1 MEALKRAKNVVFLL
15 VFILLVF
22 APIILE
28 FIYLDDFA
36 SFLQNVFPYW
46 KNRSNMLLFSDM
58 LFLQGGVLVFLG
70 ALVAG
75 VILYNAWGT
84 TPRLFRK
91 YISSIWN
98 TGVMEKE
105 RRSPAGLALGLIL
118 LGAGVAYIL
127 VGIAITI

>member
-1 MEALKRAKNVVFLL
+1 MVFLL

-28 FIYLDDFA
+28 FIYLNDFA

-75 VILYNAWGT
+75 VILYNAWRT

-105 RRSPAGLALGLIL
+105 RRSPTGLAVGLIL

>member
-1 MEALKRAKNVVFLL
+1 MKALRITKNVVILL
-15 VFILLVF
+15 VFIISVF

-28 FIYLDDFA
+28 LIYLDEFA
-36 SFLQNVFPYW
+36 SFLQSVFPYW

-58 LFLQGGVLVFLG
+58 LFLQGGVLIFLG

-98 TGVMEKE
+98 TGVMEEE
-105 RRSPAGLALGLIL
+105 RRSPAGLAVGLVL
-118 LGAGVAYIL
+118 LGAGVAYIFA
-127 VGIAITI
+127 GIAITI

>member
-1 MEALKRAKNVVFLL
+1 VEALKRAKNVVFLL

-28 FIYLDDFA
+28 FIYLNDFA
-36 SFLQNVFPYW
+36 SFLQSVFLYW
-46 KNRSNMLLFSDM
+46 KNRSNVLLFSDM

-84 TPRLFRK
+84 TKRLFRK
-91 YISSIWN
+91 YIGSIWN

-105 RRSPAGLALGLIL
+105 RRSPAGLAVGLIL